1 MVESSGVFM
10 CDFVEYIIV
19 SGNFLNQVLCV
30 CIHDVLCVF
39 MMCCVC
45 LCVHD
50 VFSVSVCS

>member
-30 CIHDVLCVF
+30 CIHDMLCVF

-50 VFSVSVCS
+50 VFSVSVCT